1 MKEIKVFLASSEEL
15 ANERK
20 EIADLV
26 LNLNEI
32 YSDKGIVIKLIK
44 WEYLGKTYNGV
55 RKQEEYNQAV
65 RSCDIF
71 LGLFYTKAGEFTV
84 EEFDIAIDQYN
95 KSRQTPMI
103 LVFLKDLMPTD
114 IEDDTLKSFKSRL
127 ATDLG
132 HYWARFNHTDKLKL
146 DIVLQ
151 LQRFDVFGQ
160 SGQVYVKD
168 SNIYLADGTMVASL
182 ENLSF
187 AANNQQW
194 NQLKNDVAKLE
205 RKIKRYST
213 INDLDEDELSD
224 FAEMKKELDD
234 KQVTLQNLEHSMFN
248 TALIIAQSVGTKSSE
263 RLRKA
268 QDYFES
274 GDISSANLVL
284 DYHEVMNDT
293 ENNKHLY
300 EQEQKIL
307 EVRRENLLL
316 NIQEL
321 RMKISLL
328 VSKKQDDFTE
338 EDFSNAIGAFD
349 KISEICQT
357 IKMDDS
363 EQWTIAIEIL
373 TQFYSSNKFSSEFI
387 ILLAW
392 GCIHGLKKDSLSMG
406 YEAAYRFIIKC
417 LLIIAK
423 SLKEDTHEYFDTLL
437 RLLSLALEYNKKV
450 YQEDNIERA
459 NIYALIGDTYYHRFS
474 ETSFRFDEQILS
486 NCFKSKEIREK
497 LLGKNHPDT
506 INIISNVSY
515 YLHRMFYGEQSVEI
529 MGALMDKISS
539 TDNEYR
545 PEEGTY
551 IFDTRFNIES
561 VHFVFNTAL
570 YYGNYADLLRDNKQF
585 EDAISWYEK
594 ALDVEKTDYNSLC
607 GYMARMGRCH
617 VELANYKRGIECMKQ
632 SLKMATAI
640 SDVEPMTD
648 DENDFYWYWGYCADS
663 EGMSFPLVYMISF
676 AYYKDWNYDESIKFA
691 KMYLELNLRAQKWND
706 SNPDSLLETYDI
718 AEAYRH
724 LGLVYYEAGQY
735 EKSIVVL
742 ENAFNVLQSRKDYMT
757 EAPAVLDLLVNA
769 CNSTE
774 EAEKAVM
781 YENELNRI
789 NTTVEEDPLLYE
801 PSISTL
807 TLLEKKELPNIIL
820 EAGDYTMLKYGE
832 FEVGKNV
839 PFDKTMQD
847 EELKDL
853 VILRNK
859 RICKYHTSLKHCG
872 FIINT
877 SAVDIDSVNAL
888 IEGLNKFNVNEV
900 DNGPLYNP
908 FVYSIAIKE
917 PLNTACGNVIPSG
930 VYPLYK
936 YGAFEVGK
944 FQQFDKYIREYDLPQ
959 ITILQIGDELHG
971 FWVRLKGHEISLLQ
985 TSRRTNVVKEHVD
998 RLQKFLGEKYVPDEV
1013 SIFLTI
1019 GPTIKFELPIQIGD
1033 ITISNEETYNLIQ
1046 MGDYEIGNLNEPG
1059 LSNSES
1065 FVILT
1070 NDYGFLQID
1079 SKDIEGVMA
1088 YTITTYQV
1096 EKELV
1101 ERIREEYEEWKQ
1113 QSGLA

>member
-15 ANERK
+15 TNERK

-32 YSDKGIVIKLIK
+32 YSEKDITIRLIK

-65 RSCDIF
+65 RLCDIF
-71 LGLFYTKAGEFTV
+71 LGLFYTKAGGFTV

-114 IEDDTLKSFKSRL
+114 IEDDSLKLFKSRL
-127 ATDLG
+127 AADLG

-151 LQRFDVFGQ
+151 LQRFDIFGQ

-194 NQLKNDVAKLE
+194 NQLKNEVAKLE

-213 INDLDEDELSD
+213 IKDLDEDELSD
-224 FAEMKKELDD
+224 FAEMKTELDE
-234 KQVTLQNLEHSMFN
+234 KQKSLQNLEHSMFD

-268 QDYFES
+268 QEYFEL
-274 GDISSANLVL
+274 GDISSANIVL
-284 DYHEVMNDT
+284 DYQEVMTDAD
-293 ENNKHLY
+293 NNKHMY

-338 EDFSNAIGAFD
+338 EDCSNALGAFD
-349 KISEICQT
+349 KITELCQI

-363 EQWTIAIEIL
+363 EQWNIGIEL
-373 TQFYSSNKFSSEFI
+373 LNQFYRSNKFSSEFI
-387 ILLAW
+387 ILLSW
-392 GCIHGLKKDSLSMG
+392 GFIHGLKKDSLSMG

-423 SLKEDTHEYFDTLL
+423 SYKADTHKYSDTLL

-450 YQEDNIERA
+450 YKEDNIERA

-506 INIISNVSY
+506 INIISNIAY
-515 YLHRMFYGEQSVEI
+515 YLHRIFYGEQAVEI
-529 MGALMDKISS
+529 MGSLMDRISS
-539 TDNEYR
+539 TYNEYR

-551 IFDTRFNIES
+551 IVDTRFNIES
-561 VHFVFNTAL
+561 VYYVFNTAL
-570 YYGNYADLLRDNKQF
+570 YYGNYADLLRENKQF
-585 EDAISWYEK
+585 KDAIIWYEK
-594 ALDVEKTDYNSLC
+594 SLDIEKTDYDSLC
-607 GYMARMGRCH
+607 GYMARMGRCY
-617 VELANYKRGIECMKQ
+617 VELENYERGIECMKQ
-632 SLKMATAI
+632 SLKMATAN

-648 DENDFYWYWGYCADS
+648 DEKDFYWYWGYCAYS

-676 AYYKDWNYDESIKFA
+676 AYYKDGNYDESIKYA
-691 KMYLELNLRAQKWND
+691 IMYLELNLRAQKWND

-718 AEAYRH
+718 AEAYCH

-735 EKSIVVL
+735 EKSIVAL
-742 ENAFNVLQSRKDYMT
+742 ENALNVLQGRKDYMT
-757 EAPAVLDLLVNA
+757 EAPAVLELLVNS
-769 CNSTE
+769 CNSFG
-774 EAEKAVM
+774 EAEKAGM
-781 YENELNRI
+781 YANELNRI
-789 NTTVEEDPLLYE
+789 NTTIEEDPLLYE

-807 TLLEKKELPNIIL
+807 VLLEKKELPNVIL
-820 EAGDYTMLKYGE
+820 EAGDYTILKYGE

-853 VILRNK
+853 VILQNK

-877 SAVDIDSVNAL
+877 SAVDADSVNTL
-888 IEGLNKFNVNEV
+888 IEGLNKFNVNEM

-908 FVYSIAIKE
+908 FINSIEIKE

-930 VYPLYK
+930 VYPLFK
-936 YGAFEVGK
+936 YGTFEVGK
-944 FQQFDKYIREYDLPQ
+944 FQQFDKYVQEYDLPQ
-959 ITILQIGDELHG
+959 ITIIQIGNELYG
-971 FWVRLKGHEISLLQ
+971 FGVRLKDHNFSWIKTNKNS
-985 TSRRTNVVKEHVD
+985 NVVKEHVE
-998 RLQKFLGEKYVPDEV
+998 RLQKFLDEKYVPDEA

-1033 ITISNEETYNLIQ
+1033 VTISNEETYNLIQ
-1046 MGDYEIGNLNEPG
+1046 MGDYIIGNLNEPD

-1079 SKDIEGVMA
+1079 SKAIEGVMD

-1096 EKELV
+1096 EKDLV
-1101 ERIREEYEEWKQ
+1101 ERIREAYEEWKQ
-1113 QSGLA
+1113 QRGII

>member
-15 ANERK
+15 MNERK
-20 EIADLV
+20 EIADLI

-32 YSDKGIVIKLIK
+32 YSEKDITIRLIK

-71 LGLFYTKAGEFTV
+71 LGLFYTKAGEFSV
-84 EEFDIAIDQYN
+84 EEFDIAIEQYN

-103 LVFLKDLMPTD
+103 LVFLKDLTPTD
-114 IEDDTLKSFKSRL
+114 IEDDSLKSFKSRL
-127 ATDLG
+127 ANDLG

-151 LQRFDVFGQ
+151 LQRFDIFGQ

-194 NQLKNDVAKLE
+194 NQLKNEVAKLE

-213 INDLDEDELSD
+213 INDLDEEELSD

-234 KQVTLQNLEHSMFN
+234 KQKSLQSLEHSMFN
-248 TALIIAQSVGTKSSE
+248 TALVIAQSVGTKSSE

-268 QDYFES
+268 QEYFEL

-284 DYHEVMNDT
+284 DYQEVMNDT
-293 ENNKHLY
+293 DNNKHLY

-338 EDFSNAIGAFD
+338 EDLSNAIGALD
-349 KISEICQT
+349 KITDICET
-357 IKMDDS
+357 IKMDNS
-363 EQWTIAIEIL
+363 EQWTIALEIL
-373 TQFYSSNKFSSEFI
+373 KQFYSSNKFSSEFI
-387 ILLAW
+387 IYIAW
-392 GCIHGLKKDSLSMG
+392 IYIHELKKDSIVMG
-406 YEAAYRFIIKC
+406 YDSAYRFIIKC
-417 LLIIAK
+417 ILIIAK
-423 SLKEDTHEYFDTLL
+423 SYKEDTQYSDTLL

-450 YQEDNIERA
+450 YKEDNIERA
-459 NIYALIGDTYYHRFS
+459 NIFALIGDTYYHRFC
-474 ETSFRFDEQILS
+474 ETSFRFDEQILL
-486 NCFKSKEIREK
+486 NCSKSKEIREN
-497 LLGKNHPDT
+497 LLGKDHPDT
-506 INIISNVSY
+506 INITNNVAY
-515 YLHRMFYGEQSVEI
+515 YLHRMFYREQAVEI
-529 MGALMDKISS
+529 MGSLMDKISS

-551 IFDTRFNIES
+551 IVDSRFNVET
-561 VHFVFNTAL
+561 VHYVFNTAL
-570 YYGNYADLLRDNKQF
+570 YYGNYADLLRDNEKY
-585 EDAISWYEK
+585 EDAIIWYEK
-594 ALDVEKTDYNSLC
+594 ALDVEKTNYDSLC

-617 VELANYKRGIECMKQ
+617 VELENYDRGIECMQQ
-632 SLKMATAI
+632 SLKMATAY
-640 SDVEPMTD
+640 SGVEPMTD
-648 DENDFYWYWGYCADS
+648 DENNFYWYWSFCADS

-676 AYYKDWNYDESIKFA
+676 AYYKDGNYEDSIKYA
-691 KMYLELNLRAQKWND
+691 IKYLELNLRAQKWNE
-706 SNPDSLLETYDI
+706 SNPYSLLKTFDI

-724 LGLVYYEAGQY
+724 LGFVYYEAGLY
-735 EKSIVVL
+735 EKSIAAL
-742 ENAFNVLQSRKDYMT
+742 ENALNVLQGRKDYMT
-757 EAPAVLDLLVNA
+757 EAPSVLDLLVNA
-769 CNSTE
+769 CNLNKET
-774 EAEKAVM
+774 EKAGM
-781 YENELNRI
+781 YANELDRI

-807 TLLEKKELPNIIL
+807 VLVEKKELPNNVTL
-820 EAGDYTMLKYGE
+820 EAGDYIMLKYGDY
-832 FEVGKNV
+832 EVGKNV
-839 PFDKTMQD
+839 AFDKIMQD
-847 EELKDL
+847 EYLKDL
-853 VILRNK
+853 VILKNK
-859 RICKYHTSLKHCG
+859 IIRKYYTSLKHCG
-872 FIINT
+872 FILNT
-877 SAVDIDSVNAL
+877 SAVDADSVNTL
-888 IEGLNKFNVNEV
+888 IEGLNKFKANEE

-908 FVYSIAIKE
+908 FVYSIEIKE

-944 FQQFDKYIREYDLPQ
+944 FQQPDKYIREYDLPQ
-959 ITILQIGDELHG
+959 ITIIQIGNELHG
-971 FWVRLKGHEISLLQ
+971 FGVRLKGHKFSLI
-985 TSRRTNVVKEHVD
+985 TTYKNSNVVKEHVD
-998 RLQKFLGEKYVPDEV
+998 RLQKFLGERYIPDEV
-1013 SIFLTI
+1013 SVFLTI
-1019 GPTIKFELPIQIGD
+1019 GPTIKFELPLQIGN
-1033 ITISNEETYNLIQ
+1033 ITIPSDETYNLIQ
-1046 MGDYEIGNLNEPG
+1046 MGDYEIGNLNEPDM
-1059 LSNSES
+1059 SSSES

-1079 SKDIEGVMA
+1079 SKGIEGVMD

-1101 ERIREEYEEWKQ
+1101 ERIRKEYEEWKQ
-1113 QSGLA
+1113 QRDLA

>member
-32 YSDKGIVIKLIK
+32 YSEKGITIKLIK

-114 IEDDTLKSFKSRL
+114 IEDDSLKLFKSRL

-151 LQRFDVFGQ
+151 LQRFDIFGQ

-187 AANNQQW
+187 ASNNQQW
-194 NQLKNDVAKLE
+194 NQLKNEVAKLE

-234 KQVTLQNLEHSMFN
+234 KQKSLQNLEHTMFN

-268 QDYFES
+268 QEYFEF
-274 GDISSANLVL
+274 GDINSANLVL
-284 DYHEVMNDT
+284 DYHEVMIDT
-293 ENNKHLY
+293 DNNKHLY

-328 VSKKQDDFTE
+328 ISKNRDDTTE
-338 EDFSNAIGAFD
+338 DDLSNALGAFD

-357 IKMDDS
+357 IEMDYS
-363 EQWTIAIEIL
+363 EQWNIAIEIL
-373 TQFYSSNKFSSEFI
+373 NQLYGSNKFFSEFI
-387 ILLAW
+387 IAFAW
-392 GCIHGLKKDSLSMG
+392 GCIHELKKDSLSMG
-406 YEAAYRFIIKC
+406 YESAYRFIIKC

-423 SLKEDTHEYFDTLL
+423 SYKKDTHEYSDTLL

-450 YQEDNIERA
+450 YEADNIERA
-459 NIYALIGDTYYHRFS
+459 NIYALIGDTYYHRYNR
-474 ETSFRFDEQILS
+474 TSFRYDEQIFS
-486 NCFKSKEIREK
+486 NCFHAKEIREK
-497 LLGKNHPDT
+497 ILGKNHPDT
-506 INIISNVSY
+506 INIISNVAY
-515 YLHRMFYGEQSVEI
+515 YLHRMFYGEQAVEI
-529 MGALMDKISS
+529 MGSLMDIISS
-539 TDNEYR
+539 IDNEYR

-551 IFDTRFNIES
+551 IVDTRFNIES
-561 VHFVFNTAL
+561 RYYVFNTAL
-570 YYGNYADLLRDNKQF
+570 YYGNYADLLRDNKNF
-585 EDAISWYEK
+585 EDAIVWYEK
-594 ALDVEKTDYNSLC
+594 ALDVKKADYDSLC
-607 GYMARMGRCH
+607 GYLARMGRCH
-617 VELANYKRGIECMKQ
+617 VELENYERGIECMQQ
-632 SLKMATAI
+632 SLKMATAY
-640 SDVEPMTD
+640 SGVEPMTD
-648 DENDFYWYWGYCADS
+648 DDNDFYWYWGYCADS

-676 AYYKDWNYDESIKFA
+676 AYYKDGNYEDSIKYA
-691 KMYLELNLRAQKWND
+691 MMYLELNLRAQKWNE
-706 SNPDSLLETYDI
+706 SNPDSLLETFDI

-724 LGLVYYEAGQY
+724 LGLVYYEAVQY
-735 EKSIVVL
+735 EKSIVAL
-742 ENAFNVLQSRKDYMT
+742 ENALNVLQGRKDYMT
-757 EAPAVLDLLVNA
+757 EAPVVLNLLVNA
-769 CNSTE
+769 CNSNE
-774 EAEKAVM
+774 EGEKAEM
-781 YENELNRI
+781 YAKELDRI

-807 TLLEKKELPNIIL
+807 VLMEKNELPNVTL
-820 EAGDYTMLKYGE
+820 EAGDYTMLKYGDY
-832 FEVGKNV
+832 EVGKNV
-839 PFDKTMQD
+839 PFHKTMQD
-847 EELKDL
+847 EDLKDL
-853 VILRNK
+853 VILQSKKIR
-859 RICKYHTSLKHCG
+859 KYYTSLKHCD
-872 FIINT
+872 FTLYT
-877 SAVDIDSVNAL
+877 SAVDADSVNTL
-888 IEGLNKFNVNEV
+888 IDGLNKFMQNEE

-908 FVYSIAIKE
+908 FVYSIEIKE
-917 PLNTACGNVIPSG
+917 PINTICDNIIPAG

-959 ITILQIGDELHG
+959 ITIIQIGNELYG
-971 FWVRLKGHEISLLQ
+971 FWVRLKDHNFSSIKICKDS
-985 TSRRTNVVKEHVD
+985 NVVKEHVD
-998 RLQKFLGEKYVPDEV
+998 RLQKFLGEKYVPNEASV
-1013 SIFLTI
+1013 FLTI
-1019 GPTIKFELPIQIGD
+1019 GPTIKFELPVQIGD
-1033 ITISNEETYNLIQ
+1033 ISISSDETYNLIQ
-1046 MGDYEIGNLNEPG
+1046 IGDYEIGNLNDPDM
-1059 LSNSES
+1059 SKSEY

-1070 NDYGFLQID
+1070 TDYGFLQIE
-1079 SKDIEGVMA
+1079 SKAIEGVMG
-1088 YTITTYQV
+1088 YTIKTYQV
-1096 EKELV
+1096 KKELV
-1101 ERIREEYEEWKQ
+1101 ERIRERYEEWKQ
-1113 QSGLA
+1113 QKGI

>member
-32 YSDKGIVIKLIK
+32 YSDKDIAIKLIK

-114 IEDDTLKSFKSRL
+114 IEEDSLKSFKSRL

-151 LQRFDVFGQ
+151 LQRFDIFGQ
-160 SGQVYVKD
+160 SGHVYVKD

-194 NQLKNDVAKLE
+194 NQLKNEVAKLE

-234 KQVTLQNLEHSMFN
+234 KQKTLQNLEHSMFN

-268 QDYFES
+268 QEYFEL

-328 VSKKQDDFTE
+328 ISKNRDDTTE
-338 EDFSNAIGAFD
+338 DDLSNALGAFD

-357 IKMDDS
+357 IGMNDS
-363 EQWTIAIEIL
+363 EQWNIAIEIL
-373 TQFYSSNKFSSEFI
+373 NQFYSSNKFNSEFI
-387 ILLAW
+387 IAFAW
-392 GCIHGLKKDSLSMG
+392 ECIHELKKDSITMG
-406 YEAAYRFIIKC
+406 YESAYRFVIKC
-417 LLIIAK
+417 ILIIAK
-423 SLKEDTHEYFDTLL
+423 SYKEDTHEYSDTLL

-459 NIYALIGDTYYHRFS
+459 NIYALIGDTYYHRFR

-486 NCFKSKEIREK
+486 NCSQSKEIREK
-497 LLGKNHPDT
+497 QLGKNHPDT
-506 INIISNVSY
+506 INIISNVAY
-515 YLHRMFYGEQSVEI
+515 YLHRMFYGEQAVEI
-529 MGALMDKISS
+529 MGSLMDRISS

-551 IFDTRFNIES
+551 IIDTRFNIES
-561 VHFVFNTAL
+561 THYVFNTAL
-570 YYGNYADLLRDNKQF
+570 YYGNYADLLRDNRKF
-585 EDAISWYEK
+585 EDAIIWYEK
-594 ALDVEKTDYNSLC
+594 ALDVEKTDYDSLC

-617 VELANYKRGIECMKQ
+617 VELENYKKGIECMQQ
-632 SLKMATAI
+632 SLKMATVN
-640 SDVEPMTD
+640 SGVEPMTD
-648 DENDFYWYWGYCADS
+648 DEKDFYWYWGYCADS
-663 EGMSFPLVYMISF
+663 EGMSFPLVYKISF
-676 AYYKDWNYDESIKFA
+676 AYYKDGNYDDSIKYA
-691 KMYLELNLRAQKWND
+691 IMYLELNLRAQKWNE
-706 SNPDSLLETYDI
+706 SNPDSLIETFDI

-735 EKSIVVL
+735 EKSIAAS
-742 ENAFNVLQSRKDYMT
+742 ENALNVLQGRKDYMT

-769 CNSTE
+769 CNSNE
-774 EAEKAVM
+774 EAEKAGM
-781 YENELNRI
+781 YANELDRI
-789 NTTVEEDPLLYE
+789 NTTLEENPLLYE

-807 TLLEKKELPNIIL
+807 VFMEKNELPNVTL
-820 EAGDYTMLKYGE
+820 EAGDYTMLKYGD

-839 PFDKTMQD
+839 PFDKTMQA

-853 VILRNK
+853 VILQNK
-859 RICKYHTSLKHCG
+859 RICKYYTSLKHCE
-872 FIINT
+872 FILNT
-877 SAVDIDSVNAL
+877 SAVNADSVNAL
-888 IEGLNKFNVNEV
+888 IEGLNKFKVNEV

-908 FVYSIAIKE
+908 FVYSIEIKE
-917 PLNTACGNVIPSG
+917 LLNTACGNVIPSG
-930 VYPLYK
+930 VYPLFK

-944 FQQFDKYIREYDLPQ
+944 FQQFDKYIQEYDLPQ
-959 ITILQIGDELHG
+959 ITIIQIGNELYG
-971 FWVRLKGHEISLLQ
+971 FWVRLKSHEISLIH
-985 TSRRTNVVKEHVD
+985 TSKRTNVVKEHVD

-1046 MGDYEIGNLNEPG
+1046 MGDYEIGNLNEPD

-1070 NDYGFLQID
+1070 NDYGFLKID
-1079 SKDIEGVMA
+1079 SEAIEGVMG

-1096 EKELV
+1096 EKDLV
-1101 ERIREEYEEWKQ
+1101 ERIRKEYEEWKQ
-1113 QSGLA
+1113 QSDLT